1 MSSLIFFYG
10 ASCNN
15 ETRKQKFENEY
26 PFSKSIFYGASKQ
39 LVEYFLMTVEYYMA
53 LLVRGMPLFL

>member
-1 MSSLIFFYG
+1 MSSLIFLNS

-26 PFSKSIFYGASKQ
+26 PFSKSIFYSAAKQ

-53 LLVRGMPLFL
+53 